1 MSRETPRRLRLVS
14 GAAAPDEGPDA
25 TTGVRSS
32 GIAPAGE
39 ASGAPGTP
47 VDLASAFRAYGR
59 YVAWIGMRVLGRPE
73 DVDDLVQDVFLDAVR
88 GIDRLRD
95 PGAAKAWLATLTVR
109 KARRV
114 LRKRRMMR
122 FLGLDEGADYAEIV
136 DEGASSAER
145 VMVADLYRT
154 LDTLPTEERLA
165 WTLRHLEGEQLERVA
180 ELCGCSLATVK
191 RRIAAAHAV
200 MGGELGDG

>member
-1 MSRETPRRLRLVS
+1 MSRETPRRLRLIGADDPPAADAHPSDPAPADVS
-14 GAAAPDEGPDA
+14 GPLPAVAPL
-25 TTGVRSS
+25 
-32 GIAPAGE
+32 
-39 ASGAPGTP
+39 
-47 VDLASAFRAYGR
+47 DLASAFRAYGR
-59 YVAWIGMRVLGRPE
+59 YVAWIGMRILGRRE

-122 FLGLDEGADYAEIV
+122 FLGMDEGADYGEIV
-136 DEGASSAER
+136 DETASSSQR
-145 VMVADLYRT
+145 VMIADLYRM

-165 WTLRHLEGEQLERVA
+165 WTLRHLEGEQLDRVA

-200 MGGELGDG
+200 MGGELGDV